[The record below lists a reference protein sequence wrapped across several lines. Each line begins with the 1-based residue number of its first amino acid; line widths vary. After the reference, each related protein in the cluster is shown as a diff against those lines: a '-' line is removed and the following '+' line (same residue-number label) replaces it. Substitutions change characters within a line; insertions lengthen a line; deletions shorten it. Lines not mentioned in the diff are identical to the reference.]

1 MSALDQKQESIQSL
15 DKNADYS
22 GFRKMDLPLLI
33 IALILC
39 TFGLVMMFSSSI
51 SISFARTGDS
61 SSALISK
68 QIGITG
74 GALLASIFMA
84 RFIRLNFFRRRWFR
98 NALYI
103 AVTIFLTLVL
113 IRGQTINGAKR
124 WLDLKIFTFQPSEA
138 AKIGAVLWLSLE
150 LEHQKQQMQKL
161 KNKWRDPWQK
171 FWRQGRH
178 LLTWPACKM
187 LVWFGLIIVQPH
199 FSAALIFSIIVFAMF
214 LFAGLQRSVWIS
226 GSLQLVAILLIIE
239 LLLLIMLPWFT
250 GMSNS
255 DFLSRRFAHVFRR
268 LDAYKD
274 PVSASADDI
283 MQIRQAQIAL
293 GSGGLTGV
301 GLGRSVQKMNWLP
314 EAHNDYVLAIIG
326 EELGFLGT
334 AFILLLFVAFMFRG
348 FSVALTAR
356 SRAGL
361 MIAAGYTFFLVLQA
375 LINFGVAVNLLPATG
390 ISLPFFSSGGTANA
404 FFIFAA
410 GMILLVSKWDQK
422 ENPELSHILVRERR
436 GQQQSVAPNSIQQEA
451 GTGS

>member
-1 MSALDQKQESIQSL
+1 MSAMDQKQESIQSL

-33 IALILC
+33 ISLILC

-84 RFIRLNFFRRRWFR
+84 RFIRLNFFRKRWFR

-103 AVTIFLTLVL
+103 AVTVFLMLVL

-150 LEHQKQQMQKL
+150 LEYQKQQMQKL

-171 FWRQGRH
+171 FWQQGRY

-187 LVWFGLIIVQPH
+187 VVWFGLIIVQPH
-199 FSAALIFSIIVFAMF
+199 FSAALIFAIIVCAMF

-226 GSLQLVAILLIIE
+226 GSLQLVAILLILG

-268 LDAYKD
+268 LDTYQD
-274 PVSASADDI
+274 PVNASDDDI

-436 GQQQSVAPNSIQQEA
+436 GQQQSVAPNLIQREA

>member
-1 MSALDQKQESIQSL
+1 MSTMNQKQKSIQSL

-33 IALILC
+33 ICLILC

-74 GALLASIFMA
+74 VALLASIFMA
-84 RFIRLNFFRRRWFR
+84 RFVHLNFFRGRWFR
-98 NALYI
+98 HALYI
-103 AVTIFLTLVL
+103 VVTVFLALVL

-124 WLDLKIFTFQPSEA
+124 WLDLKIFTFQPSEV
-138 AKIGAVLWLSLE
+138 AKYGAVLWLSLE
-150 LEHQKQQMQKL
+150 LEHLKQQMQKL

-171 FWRQGRH
+171 FWRQGWH
-178 LLTWPACKM
+178 LLTLPACKM

-199 FSAALIFSIIVFAMF
+199 FSAALIFAIVVFAMF

-226 GSLQLVAILLIIE
+226 GSIQLVAILLILG
-239 LLLLIMLPWFT
+239 LLLLVILPWFT

-255 DFLSRRFAHVFRR
+255 DFLSKRFAHVFRR
-268 LDAYKD
+268 LDAYQD
-274 PVSASADDI
+274 PGSVSADDI
-283 MQIRQAQIAL
+283 MQIKQAQIAL

-334 AFILLLFVAFMFRG
+334 AFILLLFIAFMFRG
-348 FSVALTAR
+348 FSVALGAK

-375 LINFGVAVNLLPATG
+375 LINFGVATNLLPATG

-404 FFIFAA
+404 FFVLAA

-422 ENPELSHILVRERR
+422 EDPELSRILVRNRR
-436 GQQQSVAPNSIQQEA
+436 EQQQSIVANSDRQEV
-451 GTGS
+451 GTAS